1 MWLVFFMIN
10 PFYKYSIAKR
20 EIGDNMEN
28 TEKILI
34 KLIKDDQEFIKANK
48 INKEIIL
55 AKYIPMMKSFLGK
68 S

>member
-1 MWLVFFMIN
+1 MIN

-28 TEKILI
+28 TEKILS

-55 AKYIPMMKSFLGK
+55 AKI
-68 S
+68 